1 MKSQLKT
8 VYRWTRYHAILI
20 TLLFVVAI
28 IQQSAVFISLLGL
41 FSFLFLIWQHPTV
54 DSVSGPLPVLR
65 IPANWVTLL
74 RVILIAAVGLT
85 FEYIPPLLLFIFGLL
100 ILATDW
106 LDGRLAKIYRTESLF
121 GAQFDQESD
130 AFFISIYALIIYLNG
145 YVGVWVVTL
154 GLLRYLNILALY
166 ALNQQHKKEPRFMAA
181 RVIAVIVMIAL
192 LIPFTTPST
201 VYVPY
206 LIVAVVSLVFSFGY
220 TFSAQILQPE

>member
-1 MKSQLKT
+1 M
-8 VYRWTRYHAILI
+8 LI

-28 IQQSAVFISLLGL
+28 FQQSAVFISLFGL
-41 FSFLFLIWQHPTV
+41 LSFVYLMWQHPTV
-54 DSVSGPLPVLR
+54 DTISGPLPVLK
-65 IPANWVTLL
+65 IQANWVTLL
-74 RVILIAAVGLT
+74 RVILISAVGLT
-85 FEYIPPLLLFIFGLL
+85 FSYIPPLLLFILGIL

-106 LDGRLAKIYRTESLF
+106 LDGRLAKMYRTESLF

-192 LIPFTTPST
+192 LIPFTTPAT

-206 LIVAVVSLVFSFGY
+206 LILAVVSLVFSFGY